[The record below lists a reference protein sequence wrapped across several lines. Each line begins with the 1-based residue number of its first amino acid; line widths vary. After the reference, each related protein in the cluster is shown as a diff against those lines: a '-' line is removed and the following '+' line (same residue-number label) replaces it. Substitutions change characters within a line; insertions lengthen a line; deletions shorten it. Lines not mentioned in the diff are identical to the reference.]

1 MYIKRYLSVFT
12 TFKCVT
18 HVSHHLSN
26 TPQHESLS
34 RVERMELKGK
44 ETEKDEKGE
53 TVEKVKKRI

>member
-1 MYIKRYLSVFT
+1 
-12 TFKCVT
+12 
-18 HVSHHLSN
+18 LSN